1 MAEVMDSRSD
11 AQLRTQPQ
19 DEAPT
24 PRRWLVLAVLAAV
37 AFMAQLDLYIVNV
50 AVPALAHAFPGS
62 TLSSLSW
69 VLNAY
74 AIVFAALLVPA
85 GRLADQ
91 FGRRRFLI
99 AGVALFTLASV
110 VCAIAPVLPV
120 IVIGRLLQGI
130 GAAMIVP
137 TSLGLL
143 WPAFPD
149 REHNLVVGIW
159 AGVAAVAGASGP
171 TLGGLLVGL
180 DWRWIFLI
188 NVPIGAATIIGGLL
202 VLPEVRAQRGAR
214 LPDTLS
220 GVTLLAAIT
229 LLTLAT
235 VQSSQWGWTSTG
247 VLLLLAGAVIT
258 GAVTVWRTITHP
270 HALIQARLF
279 RSRQFSTASV
289 ALFLFFVGFA
299 TWLLISVL
307 FLENAWHYSALR
319 TGLAIGP
326 GPLTSAVFAV
336 NNGRITGWF
345 GRRIPAIVGTLS
357 FAAAGLFWL
366 IATPASSAYL
376 TGFLPGLILCG
387 IGAGLTQAPLFAAAS
402 TLPDSRAT
410 TGSAVLNM
418 SRQVGSAIGVAIL
431 VALLAGSHSGGLTT
445 YHRGWLFLTL
455 SCLAATVAVLLSGRT
470 PSIAPSRQPGTQG
483 SGEAG

>member
-1 MAEVMDSRSD
+1 
-11 AQLRTQPQ
+11 
-19 DEAPT
+19 
-24 PRRWLVLAVLAAV
+24 LAAV
-37 AFMAQLDLYIVNV
+37 AFMAMLDLYIVNI
-50 AVPALAHAFPGS
+50 AVPALAHSFPGS
-62 TLSSLSW
+62 TLGSLSW

-74 AIVFAALLVPA
+74 AIVFAAFLVPA

-110 VCAIAPVLPV
+110 VCVIAPDLPV
-120 IVIGRLLQGI
+120 LVIGRLLQGI
-130 GAAMIVP
+130 GAAVTVP

-149 REHNLVVGIW
+149 HEHNLVVGIW
-159 AGVAAVAGASGP
+159 AGIAAVAGASGP
-171 TLGGLLVGL
+171 TLGGLLIGL

-188 NVPIGAATIIGGLL
+188 NVPIGVATIIGGLL

-220 GVTLLAAIT
+220 SVTLLAAIA
-229 LLTLAT
+229 LLTMAT
-235 VQSSQWGWTSTG
+235 VQSSEWGWNSTG

-270 HALIQARLF
+270 HSLIEAALF
-279 RSRQFSTASV
+279 RNRQFAAASV
-289 ALFLFFVGFA
+289 ALFLFSLGFA
-299 TWLLISVL
+299 AWLLITVL
-307 FLENAWHYSALR
+307 FLENAWHYSALG

-326 GPLTSAVFAV
+326 GPLTSAVFAITS
-336 NNGRITGWF
+336 GRIPGRF
-345 GRRIPAIVGTLS
+345 GRRIPAVLGTLS

-366 IATPASSAYL
+366 IATPASSAYF

-402 TLPDSRAT
+402 TLPDHRAT

-431 VALLAGSHSGGLTT
+431 VTLLANVHAGGLAT
-445 YHRGWLFLTL
+445 YRHGWLFLTL
-455 SCLAATVAVLLSGRT
+455 SCLAAAVAVLLGGRT
-470 PSIAPSRQPGTQG
+470 PSAAPGNQSDPQAFDTDDDEGDQWPRTGSSRR
-483 SGEAG
+483 